1 MKKIIKG
8 RLYDTDTAE
17 RIGYYTNGSDC
28 RSYLWFEETLYR
40 KKTGE
45 FFLHGNGGP
54 TSRYAEC
61 TSPDGHAFRSG
72 EAIVPQTIDQAKTW
86 AERHMDADDYIEV
99 FGEVEE

>member
-1 MKKIIKG
+1 MKKIMNGK
-8 RLYDTDTAE
+8 LYDTKTAE

-28 RSYLWFEETLYR
+28 RNFRWYEEELYR

-45 FFLHGNGGP
+45 FFLYGAGGP
-54 TSRYAEC
+54 LSPYARC
-61 TSPDGHAFRSG
+61 TSPDGRSFG
-72 EAIVPQTIDQAKTW
+72 DGDALIPQTIDEAKAW